1 MVSYCMATMADR
13 IKYIFLVF
21 LLAGCLPSRAQ
32 LAPSSTEEYPN
43 STGAPFTH
51 PPRLDALSRSDPLST
66 EKPDEAESRGPDGLL
81 EEAGLSISAYQ
92 SHNIKTKPKPETA
105 GSQEASEH
113 ATSGLLTKHS
123 SGKPKKQIFCYY
135 GSSANA
141 RPGLGKFWPEN
152 IDPFLCTHLIFAFV
166 DITEDGTGL
175 KPNNWNDLG
184 ENGLYAR
191 TMKLKEKNTDLKI
204 LLAVGGWKIG
214 SKPFLPVVATEANW
228 KAWAKNVILYL
239 RKFGFDGFDMD
250 WEFPAW
256 RGSGPEDRHK
266 FTLLMKELY
275 ESFAEE
281 AKSSGKDKLLLTLA
295 AASSAFYI
303 EKSYEQSEIHKYL
316 DYMLLMTYNYHGSGW
331 EKHTGHH
338 SPLLPHPLDPE
349 GEQRELYI
357 LWSVKYWLNYGIPRE
372 KIIVGLATYGLG
384 WKLVDE
390 SKTGVRAPADGG
402 NTKGKYS
409 EESGIL
415 SHYEICEHIL
425 KDGWKVEW
433 IEEQKVPYAYGQGE
447 WIGFD
452 SPDSFY
458 LKALTIIK
466 EGLGGAFVWSVE
478 MDDFHGH
485 CGGPKYPLLRT
496 IYEVFT
502 QSSSVANLKLSD
514 LKSVPALA
522 HSHSAGHGHSHSASA
537 AASPLSAHTHDEDHS
552 DHSEHSEHSSEDHSH
567 HDGSHEESEGSDY
580 YSYDET
586 STIDFDCHS
595 AGLGIHADP
604 GSCHHFV
611 LCTPSSQS
619 EMGAFRMNCPAGTL
633 FDAHLKICNHQHNV
647 HCEHE

>member
-1 MVSYCMATMADR
+1 MPSERLQRIVEMASA
-13 IKYIFLVF
+13 
-21 LLAGCLPSRAQ
+21 
-32 LAPSSTEEYPN
+32 
-43 STGAPFTH
+43 
-51 PPRLDALSRSDPLST
+51 SDPQSID
-66 EKPDEAESRGPDGLL
+66 KESI
-81 EEAGLSISAYQ
+81 SMSAYQ
-92 SHNIKTKPKPETA
+92 SSNILTKPKPETA
-105 GSQEASEH
+105 GSQEAPEH
-113 ATSGLLTKHS
+113 ASSGLLTKHPY
-123 SGKPKKQIFCYY
+123 GKPKKHIFCYY

-141 RPGLGKFWPEN
+141 RPELGKFWPEN

-175 KPNNWNDLG
+175 RPNNWNDLG

-191 TMKLKEKNTDLKI
+191 TLKLKEKNKDLKI

-214 SKPFLPVVATEANW
+214 SKPFLPVIASESTW
-228 KAWAKNVILYL
+228 KVWVQNVILYL

-256 RGSGPEDRHK
+256 RGSGPEDRQK

-275 ESFAEE
+275 ESFAAE
-281 AKSSGKDKLLLTLA
+281 AKSSGKEKLLLTLA
-295 AASSAFYI
+295 TASSAFYI
-303 EKSYEQSEIHKYL
+303 EKSYEQSEIHKYI

-357 LWSVKYWLNYGIPRE
+357 LWSVKYWLNYGVPRE

-390 SKTGVRAPADGG
+390 TKTGVRAPADGG

-458 LKALTIIK
+458 LKGITIIK

-478 MDDFHGH
+478 MDDFNGH
-485 CGGPKYPLLRT
+485 CGGPKYPMLRT

-502 QSSSVANLKLSD
+502 QSSTSANLKFPEVKSASVQKSLSID
-514 LKSVPALA
+514 
-522 HSHSAGHGHSHSASA
+522 HSHSHSASA
-537 AASPLSAHTHDEDHS
+537 AASPLSAHDHS
-552 DHSEHSEHSSEDHSH
+552 SSSSSHSSSEHSSDEQHQSH
-567 HDGSHEESEGSDY
+567 EQPQSHEVSHEESEGPEY
-580 YSYDET
+580 YYEEAS
-586 STIDFDCHS
+586 SIDFDCHS

-604 GSCHHFV
+604 HSCHHFV
-611 LCTPSSQS
+611 LCTPSSDNS
-619 EMGAFRMNCPAGTL
+619 MGAFRMNCPAGTL
-633 FDAHLKICNHQHNV
+633 YDTHLRICNHQHNV
-647 HCEHE
+647 HCEHD